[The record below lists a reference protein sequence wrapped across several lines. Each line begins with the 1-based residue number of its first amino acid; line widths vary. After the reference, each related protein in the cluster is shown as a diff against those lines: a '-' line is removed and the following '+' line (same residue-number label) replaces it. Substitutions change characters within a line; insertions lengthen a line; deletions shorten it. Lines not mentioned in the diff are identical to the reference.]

1 MKIVIDMNLPPS
13 WVEVLQAG
21 GHDAVH
27 WSCVGLPQASDHDI
41 LLWARHNACVVF
53 THDLDFGAILAATGA
68 DSPSVIQIR
77 SQDVTP
83 HGMRTHIL
91 AALSQFAVELRRGS
105 LISIDEASGRARVLP
120 IN

>member
-13 WVEVLQAG
+13 WAGVLEAG
-21 GHDAVH
+21 GHQTVH
-27 WSCVGLPQASDHDI
+27 WSGVGSPKASDRDI
-41 LLWARHNACVVF
+41 LLWARQRAYVVF

-83 HGMRTHIL
+83 TGMQNRIL
-91 AALSQFAVELRRGS
+91 AALTQFAADLARGALVS
-105 LISIDEASGRARVLP
+105 VDEASGRARILP

>member
-13 WVEVLQAG
+13 WVQVLEAG
-21 GHDAVH
+21 CHDAVH
-27 WSCVGLPQASDHDI
+27 WSSVGPPKASDRDI
-41 LLWARHNACVVF
+41 LRWSRDNGYVVF

-83 HGMRTHIL
+83 SGMRKRVL
-91 AALSQFAVELRRGS
+91 AALTQFAADLARGS
-105 LISIDEASGRARVLP
+105 IVSVDEASGRARILP
-120 IN
+120 ID

>member
-1 MKIVIDMNLPPS
+1 MKLVIDMNLPPS
-13 WVEVLQAG
+13 WVQVLEAG

-27 WSCVGLPQASDHDI
+27 WSSVGLPKASDRDI
-41 LLWARHNACVVF
+41 LRWARHNGYVVF

-83 HGMRTHIL
+83 IGMRKRIL
-91 AALSQFAVELRRGS
+91 ATLAQFA
-105 LISIDEASGRARVLP
+105 
-120 IN
+120 